1 MAENKETKKTINK
14 SVKTTSSTKKP
25 TSTNNK
31 TSKTIKTKN
40 PSEVKKTPVVV
51 KKTNTPVETKT
62 LQFSKELLNDKLFGL
77 ETVHTQAI
85 FDTVLS
91 DRASRRLSTHAV
103 KNRGHVSGTGKK
115 PWQQKGTGRA
125 RTGSLRSPIF
135 VGGGRAFGPTT
146 AKNYSLK
153 VNKKIRSLAVRS
165 ALSQLAKAK
174 QVFVYE
180 FKLKKPSTSTLVEQ
194 LKELKLNNNKVLIV
208 TSDLNVFLSARNL
221 NNVKT
226 LKVTSLSVEELLA
239 TDCLL
244 ISEKDLKILESLVK

>member
-1 MAENKETKKTINK
+1 MAETKETKKTVK
-14 SVKTTSSTKKP
+14 KTTKTTSSTKKP
-25 TSTNNK
+25 T
-31 TSKTIKTKN
+31 TSKKTTTTK
-40 PSEVKKTPVVV
+40 STTKKTTEVKKTPVAV

-62 LQFSKELLNDKLFGL
+62 LKFNKEILNDRLFGL

-91 DRASRRLSTHAV
+91 DRASRRFSTHAV
-103 KNRGHVSGTGKK
+103 KNRGQVSGTGKK

-125 RTGSLRSPIF
+125 RAGSLRSPIF

-153 VNKKIRSLAVRS
+153 VNKKVRSLAIRS
-165 ALSQLAKAK
+165 ALSQLAKAE
-174 QVFVYE
+174 QVFEYE
-180 FKLKKPSTSTLVEQ
+180 FKLAKPSTSTLAQQ
-194 LKELKLNNNKVLIV
+194 LKELKLDNNKVLIV

-221 NNVKT
+221 ENVKT

-244 ISEKDLKILESLVK
+244 ISEIDLKILESLVK